1 MDFKLNEKMKL
12 FVLGYTGCTATA
24 MQQAGYTGT
33 RAELEKKGNELL
45 KTPAIAEAIRE
56 RSRYL
61 ASSVRMIAQTEEI
74 QGFWS
79 DVMRNNDPYHINEVD
94 NNGVTIPKT
103 NIPLANRLKSSEYL
117 AKSQNMFV
125 ERIDVRSQVS
135 FVEII
140 QDAYSI
146 SDSELERIEQQYEH
160 NRQRKI
166 DAKLKQ
172 AEAKTFDVEAM
183 EVNEEPLDDLF

>member
-1 MDFKLNEKMKL
+1 
-12 FVLGYTGCTATA
+12 
-24 MQQAGYTGT
+24 
-33 RAELEKKGNELL
+33 
-45 KTPAIAEAIRE
+45 
-56 RSRYL
+56 
-61 ASSVRMIAQTEEI
+61 
-74 QGFWS
+74 
-79 DVMRNNDPYHINEVD
+79 
-94 NNGVTIPKT
+94 
-103 NIPLANRLKSSEYL
+103 
-117 AKSQNMFV
+117 MFV